1 MSWLGDVIGFEKSAL
16 NNKLGKKDL
25 IPQVLMGA
33 ADPVGASFWSGV
45 TGHHYS
51 PLLNGL
57 GGATSD
63 DYKQARSEGIDTRA
77 GHSMHKLA
85 QIIALYQTGS
95 WLGGL
100 AGAGGSAAA
109 GGAEGGAGAGAG
121 AEGGASGSS
130 WLGSGMGFPSGGQ
143 ESQQQQPNP
152 WLEQNRA
159 ELERRRLLEAMLQ
172 QRNAQ

>member
-1 MSWLGDVIGFEKSAL
+1 MSWLGDVFDFEKSAL

-25 IPQVLMGA
+25 LPQVLLGA
-33 ADPVGASFWSGV
+33 ADPVGGKFWSGV

-51 PLLNGL
+51 PLFNGL

-63 DYKQARSEGIDTRA
+63 DYKQARSEGIDTQA
-77 GHSMHKLA
+77 GHGMHKLA
-85 QIIALYQTGS
+85 QAIALYKTGS
-95 WLGGL
+95 WLNGL
-100 AGAGGSAAA
+100 GGAGG
-109 GGAEGGAGAGAG
+109 EGGG
-121 AEGGASGSS
+121 
-130 WLGSGMGFPSGGQ
+130 GMGLPSGGQ
-143 ESQQQQPNP
+143 EPQQQQPNP

>member
-1 MSWLGDVIGFEKSAL
+1 MSWLGDVFDFEKSAL

-25 IPQVLMGA
+25 LPQVLLGA
-33 ADPVGASFWSGV
+33 ADPVGGKFWSGV

-77 GHSMHKLA
+77 GHGMHKLA
-85 QIIALYQTGS
+85 QVIALYKVGS

-100 AGAGGSAAA
+100 AGAGGA
-109 GGAEGGAGAGAG
+109 GAEAGGGAGAEAGGGAG
-121 AEGGASGSS
+121 G
-130 WLGSGMGFPSGGQ
+130 GMGGGGMWLPSGGQ
-143 ESQQQQPNP
+143 EPQQQQPNP